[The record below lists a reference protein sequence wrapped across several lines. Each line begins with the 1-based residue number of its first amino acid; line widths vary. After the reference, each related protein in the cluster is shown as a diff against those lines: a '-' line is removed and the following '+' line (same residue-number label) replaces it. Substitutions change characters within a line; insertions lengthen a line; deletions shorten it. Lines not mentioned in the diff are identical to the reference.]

1 MIYLY
6 LIFFIVH
13 LHKNRVEQKLLNEIQ
28 SMNDLLIIELMDAK
42 RQKAIY
48 EDAIIQII
56 NSNFSKENVSEVL
69 KIVKETD
76 LEIALSEVL
85 IEWQIVELGNDEI
98 T

>member
-1 MIYLY
+1 
-6 LIFFIVH
+6 
-13 LHKNRVEQKLLNEIQ
+13 
-28 SMNDLLIIELMDAK
+28 MNDLLIIELMDAK

>member
-1 MIYLY
+1 M
-6 LIFFIVH
+6 
-13 LHKNRVEQKLLNEIQ
+13 HKNRVEQKLLNEIQ